1 MAKSQETFSK
11 KEKEKLKLKRRKEK
25 EEKKA
30 ERKANAVKGGD
41 LEDMMAYVDENG
53 NLTTTPPDPKKKRV
67 NNVEDM
73 VIGVQ
78 RQVAEAV
85 EIQRKGIVS
94 FFNESKGY
102 GFIKDL
108 KNQESVFVHIN
119 GLVEKIK
126 EGGLEGPFKLGA
138 IKANQL
144 KTVLAGFLKSLNLS
158 AFTLTNMLSYAFL
171 VPIIP
176 MIYDAVSEGIWDMR
190 DTEMLVKSL
199 SAFGLITISG
209 NFLKRLM
216 DLIVDR
222 ITK

>member
-1 MAKSQETFSK
+1 MKYIIKESQKQIILEAINDRIKEVQEDGIELTK
-11 KEKEKLKLKRRKEK
+11 KI
-25 EEKKA
+25 
-30 ERKANAVKGGD
+30 
-41 LEDMMAYVDENG
+41 
-53 NLTTTPPDPKKKRV
+53 
-67 NNVEDM
+67 VEDTKTHVSINLKM
-73 VIGVQ
+73 MFTWGAAIGGFMGPIMQWLNGQVPELTEKDSSLIAAGIASVIFFQ
-78 RQVAEAV
+78 ER
-85 EIQRKGIVS
+85 S
-94 FFNESKGY
+94 FTKSI
-102 GFIKDL
+102 IK
-108 KNQESVFVHIN
+108 
-119 GLVEKIK
+119 KIK
-126 EGGLEGPFKLGA
+126 EDGLEEPFKLGA

-158 AFTLTNMLSYAFL
+158 AFSVTNMLSYAFL

-176 MIYDAVSEGIWDMR
+176 MIYDAVSEGIWDMK

>member
-1 MAKSQETFSK
+1 MKYIIKESQKQIILEAINDRI
-11 KEKEKLKLKRRKEK
+11 KE
-25 EEKKA
+25 
-30 ERKANAVKGGD
+30 VQ
-41 LEDMMAYVDENG
+41 ENG
-53 NLTTTPPDPKKKRV
+53 VELTKKI
-67 NNVEDM
+67 VEDTKTHVSINLKM
-73 VIGVQ
+73 MLTWGASIGGFMSPIMQWLNGQVPELTEKDSSLIAAGIASVIFFQ
-78 RQVAEAV
+78 ER
-85 EIQRKGIVS
+85 S
-94 FFNESKGY
+94 FTKSI
-102 GFIKDL
+102 IK
-108 KNQESVFVHIN
+108 
-119 GLVEKIK
+119 KIK
-126 EGGLEGPFKLGA
+126 EDGLEESFKLGA

-158 AFTLTNMLSYAFL
+158 AFSVTNMLSYAFL

-176 MIYDAVSEGIWDMR
+176 MIYDAVSEGIWDMK

>member
-1 MAKSQETFSK
+1 MQWLNGQVPELTEKDSSLIAAGIASVIFFQERSFTKS
-11 KEKEKLKLKRRKEK
+11 
-25 EEKKA
+25 
-30 ERKANAVKGGD
+30 
-41 LEDMMAYVDENG
+41 
-53 NLTTTPPDPKKKRV
+53 
-67 NNVEDM
+67 
-73 VIGVQ
+73 I
-78 RQVAEAV
+78 
-85 EIQRKGIVS
+85 
-94 FFNESKGY
+94 
-102 GFIKDL
+102 IK
-108 KNQESVFVHIN
+108 
-119 GLVEKIK
+119 KIK
-126 EGGLEGPFKLGA
+126 EDGLEEPFKLGA

-158 AFTLTNMLSYAFL
+158 AFSVTNMLSYAFL

>member
-1 MAKSQETFSK
+1 MKYIIKESQKRIILEAINDRIKEVQEDGIELTK
-11 KEKEKLKLKRRKEK
+11 KI
-25 EEKKA
+25 
-30 ERKANAVKGGD
+30 
-41 LEDMMAYVDENG
+41 
-53 NLTTTPPDPKKKRV
+53 
-67 NNVEDM
+67 VEDTKTHVSINLKM
-73 VIGVQ
+73 MFTWGAAIGGFMGPIMQWLNGQVPELTEKDSSLIAAGIASVIFFQ
-78 RQVAEAV
+78 ER
-85 EIQRKGIVS
+85 S
-94 FFNESKGY
+94 FTKSI
-102 GFIKDL
+102 IK
-108 KNQESVFVHIN
+108 
-119 GLVEKIK
+119 KIK
-126 EGGLEGPFKLGA
+126 EDGLEEPFKLGA

-158 AFTLTNMLSYAFL
+158 AFSVTNMLSYAFL

-176 MIYDAVSEGIWDMR
+176 MIYDAVSEGIWDMK

>member
-1 MAKSQETFSK
+1 MKYIIKESQKQIILEAINDRIKEVQEDGVELTK
-11 KEKEKLKLKRRKEK
+11 KI
-25 EEKKA
+25 
-30 ERKANAVKGGD
+30 
-41 LEDMMAYVDENG
+41 
-53 NLTTTPPDPKKKRV
+53 
-67 NNVEDM
+67 VEDTKSHASINLKM
-73 VIGVQ
+73 MLTWGAAIGGFMGPIMQWLNGQVPELTEKDSSLIAAGIASVIFFQ
-78 RQVAEAV
+78 ER
-85 EIQRKGIVS
+85 S
-94 FFNESKGY
+94 FINKSI
-102 GFIKDL
+102 IK
-108 KNQESVFVHIN
+108 
-119 GLVEKIK
+119 KIK
-126 EGGLEGPFKLGA
+126 EDGLEEPFKLGA

-158 AFTLTNMLSYAFL
+158 AFTVTNMLSYAFL

-176 MIYDAVSEGIWDMR
+176 MIYDAVSEGVWDMR

>member
-1 MAKSQETFSK
+1 MKYIIKESQKQIILEAINDRIKEVQEDGVELTK
-11 KEKEKLKLKRRKEK
+11 KI
-25 EEKKA
+25 
-30 ERKANAVKGGD
+30 
-41 LEDMMAYVDENG
+41 
-53 NLTTTPPDPKKKRV
+53 
-67 NNVEDM
+67 VEDTKSHASINLKM
-73 VIGVQ
+73 MLTWGTSIGGFMGPIMQ
-78 RQVAEAV
+78 WLNGQVPELT
-85 EIQRKGIVS
+85 E
-94 FFNESKGY
+94 
-102 GFIKDL
+102 KDL
-108 KNQESVFVHIN
+108 SLIAAGIASVIFFQERSFTKSIIK
-119 GLVEKIK
+119 KIK
-126 EGGLEGPFKLGA
+126 EDGLEEPFKLGA

-158 AFTLTNMLSYAFL
+158 AFSVTNMLSYAFL

-176 MIYDAVSEGIWDMR
+176 MIYDAVSEGIWDMK

>member
-1 MAKSQETFSK
+1 MKYIIKESQKRIILEAINDRIKEVQEDGIELTK
-11 KEKEKLKLKRRKEK
+11 KI
-25 EEKKA
+25 
-30 ERKANAVKGGD
+30 
-41 LEDMMAYVDENG
+41 
-53 NLTTTPPDPKKKRV
+53 
-67 NNVEDM
+67 VEDTKTHVSINLKM
-73 VIGVQ
+73 MFTWGAAIGGFMGPIMQWLNGQVPELTEKDSSLIAAGIASVIFFQ
-78 RQVAEAV
+78 ER
-85 EIQRKGIVS
+85 S
-94 FFNESKGY
+94 FTKSI
-102 GFIKDL
+102 IK
-108 KNQESVFVHIN
+108 
-119 GLVEKIK
+119 KIK
-126 EGGLEGPFKLGA
+126 EDGLGEPFKLGA

-158 AFTLTNMLSYAFL
+158 AFSVTNMLSYAFL

-176 MIYDAVSEGIWDMR
+176 MIYDAVSEGIWDMK

>member
-1 MAKSQETFSK
+1 MGPIMQWLNGQVPELTEKDSSLIAAGIASVIFFQERSFTKS
-11 KEKEKLKLKRRKEK
+11 
-25 EEKKA
+25 
-30 ERKANAVKGGD
+30 
-41 LEDMMAYVDENG
+41 
-53 NLTTTPPDPKKKRV
+53 
-67 NNVEDM
+67 
-73 VIGVQ
+73 I
-78 RQVAEAV
+78 
-85 EIQRKGIVS
+85 
-94 FFNESKGY
+94 
-102 GFIKDL
+102 IK
-108 KNQESVFVHIN
+108 
-119 GLVEKIK
+119 KIK
-126 EGGLEGPFKLGA
+126 EDGLEEPFKLGA

-158 AFTLTNMLSYAFL
+158 AFSVTNMLSYAFL

-176 MIYDAVSEGIWDMR
+176 MIYDAVSEGIWDMK

>member
-1 MAKSQETFSK
+1 MKYIIKESQKQIILEAINDRIKEVQEDGVELTK
-11 KEKEKLKLKRRKEK
+11 KI
-25 EEKKA
+25 
-30 ERKANAVKGGD
+30 
-41 LEDMMAYVDENG
+41 
-53 NLTTTPPDPKKKRV
+53 
-67 NNVEDM
+67 VEDTKTHVSINLKM
-73 VIGVQ
+73 TLTWGAAIGGFMGPIMQWLNGQVPELTEKDSSLIAAGIALVIFFQ
-78 RQVAEAV
+78 ER
-85 EIQRKGIVS
+85 S
-94 FFNESKGY
+94 FTKSI
-102 GFIKDL
+102 IK
-108 KNQESVFVHIN
+108 
-119 GLVEKIK
+119 KIK
-126 EGGLEGPFKLGA
+126 EDGLGEPFKLGA

-158 AFTLTNMLSYAFL
+158 AFSVTNMLSYAFL

-176 MIYDAVSEGIWDMR
+176 MIYDAVSEGIWDMK

>member
-1 MAKSQETFSK
+1 MKYIIKESQKQIILEAINDRIKEVQEDGVELTK
-11 KEKEKLKLKRRKEK
+11 KI
-25 EEKKA
+25 
-30 ERKANAVKGGD
+30 
-41 LEDMMAYVDENG
+41 
-53 NLTTTPPDPKKKRV
+53 
-67 NNVEDM
+67 VEDTKSHASINLKM
-73 VIGVQ
+73 MLTWGAAIGGFMGPIMQWLNGQVPELTEKDSSLIAAGIASVIFFQ
-78 RQVAEAV
+78 ER
-85 EIQRKGIVS
+85 S
-94 FFNESKGY
+94 FTKSI
-102 GFIKDL
+102 IK
-108 KNQESVFVHIN
+108 
-119 GLVEKIK
+119 KIK
-126 EGGLEGPFKLGA
+126 EDGLEEPFKFGA

-158 AFTLTNMLSYAFL
+158 AFSVTNMLSYAFL

-176 MIYDAVSEGIWDMR
+176 MIYDAVSEGIWDMK

>member
-1 MAKSQETFSK
+1 MKYIIKESQKQIILEAINDRI
-11 KEKEKLKLKRRKEK
+11 KE
-25 EEKKA
+25 
-30 ERKANAVKGGD
+30 VQ
-41 LEDMMAYVDENG
+41 ENG
-53 NLTTTPPDPKKKRV
+53 VELTKKI
-67 NNVEDM
+67 VEDTKTHVSINLKM
-73 VIGVQ
+73 MLTWGAAIGGFMSPIMQWLNGQVPELTEKDSSLIAAGIASVIFFQ
-78 RQVAEAV
+78 ER
-85 EIQRKGIVS
+85 S
-94 FFNESKGY
+94 FTKSI
-102 GFIKDL
+102 IK
-108 KNQESVFVHIN
+108 
-119 GLVEKIK
+119 KIK
-126 EGGLEGPFKLGA
+126 EDGLEESFKLGA

-158 AFTLTNMLSYAFL
+158 AFSVTNMLSYAFL

-176 MIYDAVSEGIWDMR
+176 MIYDAISEGIWDMK

>member
-1 MAKSQETFSK
+1 MKYIIKESQKQIILEAINDRIKEVQEDGVELTK
-11 KEKEKLKLKRRKEK
+11 KI
-25 EEKKA
+25 
-30 ERKANAVKGGD
+30 
-41 LEDMMAYVDENG
+41 
-53 NLTTTPPDPKKKRV
+53 
-67 NNVEDM
+67 VEDTKSHASINLKM
-73 VIGVQ
+73 MLTWGTSIGGFMGPIMQ
-78 RQVAEAV
+78 WLNGQVPELT
-85 EIQRKGIVS
+85 E
-94 FFNESKGY
+94 
-102 GFIKDL
+102 KDL
-108 KNQESVFVHIN
+108 SLIAAGIASVIFFQERSFTKSIIK
-119 GLVEKIK
+119 KIK
-126 EGGLEGPFKLGA
+126 EDGLEGPFKLGA

-158 AFTLTNMLSYAFL
+158 AFSVTNMLSYAFL

-176 MIYDAVSEGIWDMR
+176 MIYDAVSEGIWDMK

>member
-1 MAKSQETFSK
+1 MKYLIKESQKKIILESINDRIKEVQEDGVELTKKIIEDTKSHASINLKMMLTWGASIGGFMGPVMQWLNGQVPELTEKDSSLIAAGIASVIFFQE
-11 KEKEKLKLKRRKEK
+11 R
-25 EEKKA
+25 
-30 ERKANAVKGGD
+30 
-41 LEDMMAYVDENG
+41 
-53 NLTTTPPDPKKKRV
+53 
-67 NNVEDM
+67 
-73 VIGVQ
+73 
-78 RQVAEAV
+78 
-85 EIQRKGIVS
+85 S
-94 FFNESKGY
+94 F
-102 GFIKDL
+102 
-108 KNQESVFVHIN
+108 IN
-119 GLVEKIK
+119 KSIIEKIK

-176 MIYDAVSEGIWDMR
+176 MIYDAVSEGIWDMK

-216 DLIVDR
+216 ELIINR

>member
-1 MAKSQETFSK
+1 MKYLIKESQKKIILESINDRIKEVQEDGVELTKKIIEDTKSHASINLKMMLTWGASIGGFMGPVMQWLNGQVPELTEKDSSLIAAGIASVIFFQE
-11 KEKEKLKLKRRKEK
+11 R
-25 EEKKA
+25 
-30 ERKANAVKGGD
+30 
-41 LEDMMAYVDENG
+41 
-53 NLTTTPPDPKKKRV
+53 
-67 NNVEDM
+67 
-73 VIGVQ
+73 
-78 RQVAEAV
+78 
-85 EIQRKGIVS
+85 S
-94 FFNESKGY
+94 F
-102 GFIKDL
+102 
-108 KNQESVFVHIN
+108 IN
-119 GLVEKIK
+119 KSIIEKIK
-126 EGGLEGPFKLGA
+126 EGGLEVPFKLGA

-176 MIYDAVSEGIWDMR
+176 MIYDAVSEGIWDMK

-216 DLIVDR
+216 ELIINR

>member
-1 MAKSQETFSK
+1 MKYIIKESQKQIILEAINDRIKEVQEDGVELTK
-11 KEKEKLKLKRRKEK
+11 KI
-25 EEKKA
+25 
-30 ERKANAVKGGD
+30 
-41 LEDMMAYVDENG
+41 
-53 NLTTTPPDPKKKRV
+53 
-67 NNVEDM
+67 VEDTKSHASINLKM
-73 VIGVQ
+73 MLTWGTSIGGFMGPIMQ
-78 RQVAEAV
+78 WLNGQVPELT
-85 EIQRKGIVS
+85 E
-94 FFNESKGY
+94 
-102 GFIKDL
+102 KDL
-108 KNQESVFVHIN
+108 SLIAAGIASVIFFQERSFTKSIIK
-119 GLVEKIK
+119 KIK
-126 EGGLEGPFKLGA
+126 EDGLEEPFKLGA

-158 AFTLTNMLSYAFL
+158 AFSVTNMLSYAFL

-176 MIYDAVSEGIWDMR
+176 MIYDSVSEGIWDMK

>member
-1 MAKSQETFSK
+1 MKYIIKESQKQIILEAINDRIKEVQEDGVELTK
-11 KEKEKLKLKRRKEK
+11 KI
-25 EEKKA
+25 
-30 ERKANAVKGGD
+30 
-41 LEDMMAYVDENG
+41 
-53 NLTTTPPDPKKKRV
+53 
-67 NNVEDM
+67 VEDTKTHVSINLKM
-73 VIGVQ
+73 MFTWGAAIGGFMGPIMQWLNGQVPELTEKDSSLIAAGIASVIFFQ
-78 RQVAEAV
+78 ER
-85 EIQRKGIVS
+85 S
-94 FFNESKGY
+94 FTKSI
-102 GFIKDL
+102 IK
-108 KNQESVFVHIN
+108 
-119 GLVEKIK
+119 KIK
-126 EGGLEGPFKLGA
+126 EDGLEEPFKLGA

-158 AFTLTNMLSYAFL
+158 AFSVTNMLSYAFL

-176 MIYDAVSEGIWDMR
+176 MIYDAVSEGIWDMK

>member
-1 MAKSQETFSK
+1 MKYIIKESQKQIILEAINDRIKGVQEDGVELTK
-11 KEKEKLKLKRRKEK
+11 KI
-25 EEKKA
+25 
-30 ERKANAVKGGD
+30 
-41 LEDMMAYVDENG
+41 
-53 NLTTTPPDPKKKRV
+53 
-67 NNVEDM
+67 VEDTKSHASINLKM
-73 VIGVQ
+73 MLTWGAAIGGFMGPIMQWLNGQVPELTEKDSSLIAAGIASVIFFQ
-78 RQVAEAV
+78 ER
-85 EIQRKGIVS
+85 S
-94 FFNESKGY
+94 FINKSI
-102 GFIKDL
+102 IK
-108 KNQESVFVHIN
+108 
-119 GLVEKIK
+119 KIK
-126 EGGLEGPFKLGA
+126 EDGLEEPFKLGA

-158 AFTLTNMLSYAFL
+158 AFTVTNMLSYAFL

-176 MIYDAVSEGIWDMR
+176 MIYDAVSEGVWDMR

>member
-1 MAKSQETFSK
+1 MMLTWGAAIGGFMGPIMQWLNGQVPELTEKDSSLIAAGIASVIFFQERNFTKS
-11 KEKEKLKLKRRKEK
+11 
-25 EEKKA
+25 
-30 ERKANAVKGGD
+30 
-41 LEDMMAYVDENG
+41 
-53 NLTTTPPDPKKKRV
+53 
-67 NNVEDM
+67 
-73 VIGVQ
+73 I
-78 RQVAEAV
+78 
-85 EIQRKGIVS
+85 
-94 FFNESKGY
+94 
-102 GFIKDL
+102 IK
-108 KNQESVFVHIN
+108 
-119 GLVEKIK
+119 KIK
-126 EGGLEGPFKLGA
+126 EDGLEEPFKLGA

-158 AFTLTNMLSYAFL
+158 AFSVTNMLSYAFL

-176 MIYDAVSEGIWDMR
+176 MIYDAVSEGIWDMK